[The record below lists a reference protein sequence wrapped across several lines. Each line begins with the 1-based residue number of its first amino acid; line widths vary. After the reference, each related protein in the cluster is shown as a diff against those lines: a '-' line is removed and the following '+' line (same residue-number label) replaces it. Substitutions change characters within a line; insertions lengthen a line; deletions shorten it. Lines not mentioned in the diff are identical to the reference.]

1 MLQLL
6 VFLLL
11 GAVCA
16 ANAAHPSGRSF
27 VDNLKYYENLRTS
40 AIENQAA
47 PERIAAQSLRQDLFL
62 TNKTLPF
69 VVNGTGIPLV
79 DWDVGESYAGLLP
92 ISQNATET
100 RKLFFWFFPSENPL
114 ATDEVTVWFTGG
126 PGCSSMI
133 GLLQE
138 NGPILWESGTLG
150 PTPNPYAWNKLTNMV
165 WIDQPVHT
173 GYSTGEPDLQN
184 EDDLVREFKGFWK
197 NFMDT
202 FDLHDRKIY
211 LTGESYAGFYV
222 PYISKGFLDE
232 NDTEYFNI
240 QGISIND
247 PFMGDLVFQQ
257 EITLPDYIQYWGKVL
272 GLNETFMS
280 FIQSQKDSCGYT
292 SFLDKYL
299 TFPPPPRPWD
309 ETPTDCGVYFDFL
322 DAVMEVN
329 PCFNVYHITDM
340 CPFPYTPLG
349 VVNGGD
355 YVPPGAPTVYFNRD
369 DVKAALNVPDAG
381 WWWACSVVS
390 VFQGADRSLGPG
402 VDGTLTTVF
411 EGLNRSIIGSG
422 ALDFLI
428 PTNGTL
434 LVLQNVTWNG
444 AQGFSERP
452 STPFFVPYH
461 AEQNRGAMAGAGSLG
476 VWGTE
481 RGVTFYDIQLA
492 GHELPGWSAGSG
504 YRSLE
509 LLLGR
514 ITDFSDTTP
523 LAI

>member
-1 MLQLL
+1 
-6 VFLLL
+6 
-11 GAVCA
+11 
-16 ANAAHPSGRSF
+16 
-27 VDNLKYYENLRTS
+27 
-40 AIENQAA
+40 
-47 PERIAAQSLRQDLFL
+47 
-62 TNKTLPF
+62 
-69 VVNGTGIPLV
+69 
-79 DWDVGESYAGLLP
+79 
-92 ISQNATET
+92 
-100 RKLFFWFFPSENPL
+100 
-114 ATDEVTVWFTGG
+114 
-126 PGCSSMI
+126 
-133 GLLQE
+133 
-138 NGPILWESGTLG
+138 
-150 PTPNPYAWNKLTNMV
+150 
-165 WIDQPVHT
+165 
-173 GYSTGEPDLQN
+173 
-184 EDDLVREFKGFWK
+184 
-197 NFMDT
+197 
-202 FDLHDRKIY
+202 
-211 LTGESYAGFYV
+211 
-222 PYISKGFLDE
+222 
-232 NDTEYFNI
+232 
-240 QGISIND
+240 
-247 PFMGDLVFQQ
+247 MGDLVFQQ